1 MKVSDLVK
9 MMVVVTVLAVLYIH
23 VQMNIYAMAY
33 QGSSRQQKIDKL
45 VEMNAIIKNDI
56 TRLQSSDH
64 IGRSLLAKGKSYQFA
79 GPDHVVEV
87 ASNHESLPEMIASG
101 AEVTGGFLSQV
112 MTIAF
117 ASPDRVAIR

>member
-9 MMVVVTVLAVLYIH
+9 MMVIITVLAVLYIH

-45 VEMNAIIKNDI
+45 AEMNAIIKNDI
-56 TRLQSSDH
+56 TRLKSSDH
-64 IGRSLLAKGKSYQFA
+64 IGRALLVKGKAYQFA
-79 GPDHVVEV
+79 SPEHVVEV
-87 ASNHESLPEMIASG
+87 ASNNGTIPEMIASG
-101 AEVTGGFLSQV
+101 AEATGGFLSQV

-117 ASPDRVAIR
+117 ASPDRVGR